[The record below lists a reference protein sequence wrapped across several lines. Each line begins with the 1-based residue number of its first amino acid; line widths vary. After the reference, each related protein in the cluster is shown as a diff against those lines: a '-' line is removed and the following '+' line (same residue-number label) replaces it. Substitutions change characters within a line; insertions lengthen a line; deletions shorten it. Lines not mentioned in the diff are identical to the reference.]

1 MKKNYQFNLL
11 FISQLIQ
18 SSKKKSKNNAQRLLL
33 ISNKRVIIAEVIQT
47 RHHNDTSSL
56 FIGKGL
62 DGKKAF
68 KEETYCR

>member
-11 FISQLIQ
+11 FISQLTQ
-18 SSKKKSKNNAQRLLL
+18 SSKKKSKNNAQSLLL
-33 ISNKRVIIAEVIQT
+33 IPQKRVILAEVIQT

-56 FIGKGL
+56 FIGKKL

-68 KEETYCR
+68 KEETDSC